1 MPITSNGKK
10 DKVSIDATSSTSYFY
25 TGIDTVDVQGGI
37 RAEIRTE
44 NKAGKVIG
52 PKIYFKYVKSK
63 LTKTDKTRLHKRLK
77 VLQTA
82 INSAKENEQQG
93 LYEFLSQKL
102 VSLLLEAEADAIGCN
117 QYVMKD
123 TIEKYRRHV
132 REDECSV
139 HFDKLEELA
148 RLLGGEVGATRPPVD
163 EGYIGRERQIGQTGV
178 ICRPE
183 ITLAFGI
190 SGAFHFLVGI
200 EESGTVIAI
209 NTDPK
214 APIFE
219 NADYYAE
226 ADALE
231 LIELLIDIIQRRAT
245 ESEEP
250 IALIK
255 DMGLYQSESM

>member
-1 MPITSNGKK
+1 MKRSNAKK
-10 DKVSIDATSSTSYFY
+10 WTYEKAGVPHLKGDEGYNRKISSLIRSTHVQGVMGNSLGFASLFDLKK
-25 TGIDTVDVQGGI
+25 TGIKDPLLVASPDGVGT
-37 RAEIRTE
+37 
-44 NKAGKVIG
+44 
-52 PKIYFKYVKSK
+52 K
-63 LTKTDKTRLHKRLK
+63 L
-77 VLQTA
+77 
-82 INSAKENEQQG
+82 
-93 LYEFLSQKL
+93 
-102 VSLLLEAEADAIGCN
+102 
-117 QYVMKD
+117 
-123 TIEKYRRHV
+123 
-132 REDECSV
+132 
-139 HFDKLEELA
+139 ELA

-163 EGYIGRERQIGQTGV
+163 EGYICRERQIGQTGV